1 MDKFL
6 EKEEKNLLISLL
18 EVNKN
23 SFYNLPIMKQAYK
36 KASKKLHPD
45 KGGNLELMMMLNS
58 LWQKYQE
65 GVVDMRNTEVCAAWI
80 TDIWDVTCSFFY
92 GPKRFRELIYRTP
105 QCLMKRCSN
114 CNCLCC
120 SLAAQHALLKSQ
132 LCKRCLIWG
141 ECFCLHCFSTWYG
154 LPPEWDTLDLWAQV
168 MAEMPRALLHLETT
182 ALSKYSFLIFL
193 KKYLLD
199 TYNLC
204 ISGSF

>member
-80 TDIWDVTCSFFY
+80 TDIWDVTCSFF
-92 GPKRFRELIYRTP
+92 
-105 QCLMKRCSN
+105 
-114 CNCLCC
+114 
-120 SLAAQHALLKSQ
+120 
-132 LCKRCLIWG
+132 
-141 ECFCLHCFSTWYG
+141 
-154 LPPEWDTLDLWAQV
+154 LWA
-168 MAEMPRALLHLETT
+168 
-182 ALSKYSFLIFL
+182 
-193 KKYLLD
+193 KK
-199 TYNLC
+199 
-204 ISGSF
+204 I